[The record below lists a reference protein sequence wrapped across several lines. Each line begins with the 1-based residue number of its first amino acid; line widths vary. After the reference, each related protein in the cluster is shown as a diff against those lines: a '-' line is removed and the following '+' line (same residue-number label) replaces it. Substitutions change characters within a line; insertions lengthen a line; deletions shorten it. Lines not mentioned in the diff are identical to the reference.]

1 MSKKNKI
8 IKADTIITSHINA
21 DFDAIASMLAA
32 QKLYP
37 GSVIIFPGSQE
48 KNLRDFFI
56 SSTSYLFNMADP
68 ASIDFSQTSK
78 LVIVDTRQKSRLTQV
93 SKLLNKKNI
102 KIDIYDHHPAMEG
115 DVTGSFEII
124 RQTGSTTTILT
135 TLLQEKKIIPNP
147 DEATIMAL

>member
-1 MSKKNKI
+1 MTKKNKT

-78 LVIVDTRQKSRLTQV
+78 LVIVDTRQKSRLPQV
-93 SKLLNKKNI
+93 SELLDKKDI
-102 KIDIYDHHPAMEG
+102 KIWSDKNVEHRRDYLSLHLVSH
-115 DVTGSFEII
+115 
-124 RQTGSTTTILT
+124 RQ
-135 TLLQEKKIIPNP
+135 LLG
-147 DEATIMAL
+147 LYWLLGHL